1 MTVCL
6 KAALVTHTWTW
17 VTHLAIWGSII
28 AWFIFLII
36 YRYEINFVV
45 LWMQTN
51 VAFVAFQQFLATD
64 SGGGRDGWPGPH
76 GFLISSFLAWLSPH
90 PIYSTTAWR
99 FFENVSLVLKL
110 VK

>member
-36 YRYEINFVV
+36 YRYVKMVFSQIWHKN
-45 LWMQTN
+45 LR
-51 VAFVAFQQFLATD
+51 AR
-64 SGGGRDGWPGPH
+64 SK
-76 GFLISSFLAWLSPH
+76 
-90 PIYSTTAWR
+90 
-99 FFENVSLVLKL
+99 FFF
-110 VK
+110 

>member
-36 YRYEINFVV
+36 YRYGNC
-45 LWMQTN
+45 
-51 VAFVAFQQFLATD
+51 
-64 SGGGRDGWPGPH
+64 
-76 GFLISSFLAWLSPH
+76 
-90 PIYSTTAWR
+90 
-99 FFENVSLVLKL
+99 SLVFSQYE
-110 VK
+110 